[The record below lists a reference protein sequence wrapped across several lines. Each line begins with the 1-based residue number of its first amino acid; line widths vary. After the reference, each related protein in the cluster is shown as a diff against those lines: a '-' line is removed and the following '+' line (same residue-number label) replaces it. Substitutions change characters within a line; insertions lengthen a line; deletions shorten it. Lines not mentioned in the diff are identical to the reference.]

1 MSYLFTIA
9 IPEDMELRQEGN
21 MLKLGFNKPYTLFEL
36 TDQLKGLE
44 DALLIGLGY
53 GGEITE

>member
-1 MSYLFTIA
+1 MSYLFTVA
-9 IPEDMELRQEGN
+9 IPEGMELKQEGSL
-21 MLKLGFNKPYTLFEL
+21 LKIGFAKPYSLFEL
-36 TDQLKGLE
+36 TDQFKGLE